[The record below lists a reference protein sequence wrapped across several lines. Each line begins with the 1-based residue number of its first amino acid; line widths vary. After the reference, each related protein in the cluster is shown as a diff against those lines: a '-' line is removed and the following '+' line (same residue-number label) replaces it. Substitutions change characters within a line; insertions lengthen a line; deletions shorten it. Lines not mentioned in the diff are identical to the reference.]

1 MHGSALEEARTATS
15 VGRRVLQLGVYGL
28 ELLTALTPQRCVGV
42 SQNTTLS
49 NPLVK
54 RVIPNGVDRTV
65 FHPDAAERSDR
76 PIIVFVGALTG
87 RKRGAWLV
95 REFVDHIKP
104 HVPDAE
110 LHMVSHSGEA
120 VPGVVFHT
128 GLADSELA
136 ALYRRAW
143 VYASPSTYEGFGLPY
158 VEAMA
163 CGVPVVATPNPGS
176 LEVLGGGQYGRVV
189 DDAVFSETVVHLLR
203 DQQVRTSLVRA
214 GLARAADLRPRA
226 HAG

>member
-1 MHGSALEEARTATS
+1 M
-15 VGRRVLQLGVYGL
+15 
-28 ELLTALTPQRCVGV
+28 
-42 SQNTTLS
+42 
-49 NPLVK
+49 
-54 RVIPNGVDRTV
+54 
-65 FHPDAAERSDR
+65 F
-76 PIIVFVGALTG
+76 
-87 RKRGAWLV
+87 
-95 REFVDHIKP
+95 EFVNLTDGT
-104 HVPDAE
+104 DATACD
-110 LHMVSHSGEA
+110 LTDGVRFALVSYNLQVA
-120 VPGVVFHT
+120 V
-128 GLADSELA
+128 LADSELA

-214 GLARAADLRPRA
+214 GLARAADYDIERTLDEYERLVRA
-226 HAG
+226 MVTAHG